1 MGKRRRY
8 SGSSSESSDIDSED
22 ISLIIKRLKKRVRNN
37 RRQRSRFR
45 SSVRKRGRSHSLS
58 SENSDNPVVHKPRR
72 RRIISSS
79 SEESISESHL
89 VTNSDRDRDQRAS
102 ANVAGEGCAQR
113 GTTTLPTSAS
123 DSVNAEINDEDTS
136 QTPISEGFLNIFG
149 EDPHL
154 KDTKTFELHP
164 AIASR
169 WQFIIQKGLTS
180 EQSVEIN
187 SKYQVPSNVQLNPP
201 DINPEIASIMS
212 LAHKNKD
219 TSLVNLQ
226 KQIGLALLTLGHSL
240 GELIITGNSNNK
252 IVDPIWDSARVLAN
266 TFHEITEKRKQF
278 ILPLVNYNMKVILEQ
293 TETTKEFLF
302 GGNLTD
308 NIKAAKSIESTSKN
322 LKPFTI
328 KRFTQ
333 YQSRR
338 QGGGVINRKPT
349 TPSQGTSAGTTRPS
363 RPTLNDYR
371 PIRHPR
377 EARQSARGQQKPSRE
392 RYRRRY

>member
-1 MGKRRRY
+1 M
-8 SGSSSESSDIDSED
+8 
-22 ISLIIKRLKKRVRNN
+22 
-37 RRQRSRFR
+37 
-45 SSVRKRGRSHSLS
+45 
-58 SENSDNPVVHKPRR
+58 
-72 RRIISSS
+72 
-79 SEESISESHL
+79 
-89 VTNSDRDRDQRAS
+89 
-102 ANVAGEGCAQR
+102 
-113 GTTTLPTSAS
+113 
-123 DSVNAEINDEDTS
+123 
-136 QTPISEGFLNIFG
+136 
-149 EDPHL
+149 
-154 KDTKTFELHP
+154 
-164 AIASR
+164 
-169 WQFIIQKGLTS
+169 TS

-219 TSLVNLQ
+219 KSLVNLQ

-266 TFHEITEKRKQF
+266 TFYEITEKRKQF
-278 ILPLVNYNMKVILEQ
+278 ILPLVNCNMKVILEQ

-349 TPSQGTSAGTTRPS
+349 TPSQGTNAGTTRPS

-371 PIRHPR
+371 PIRNPR